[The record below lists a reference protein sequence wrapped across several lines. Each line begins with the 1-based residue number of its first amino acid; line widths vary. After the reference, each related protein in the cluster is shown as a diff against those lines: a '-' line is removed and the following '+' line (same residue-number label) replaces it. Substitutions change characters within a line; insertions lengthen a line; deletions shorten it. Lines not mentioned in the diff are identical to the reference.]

1 MRRPSRRSIVL
12 QPRFSTRSERSC
24 CDAISG
30 SAWRTFMRSRVSYY
44 PDQAFSRVL
53 VVRCRSRVLRTQ
65 LSLSEKRRQT
75 SPQTQFKKGP
85 ADVTSKSSENWVR
98 VRARERSRLSLPGW
112 RPYLPGSKT
121 TLNGGKRVEVRCTC
135 RLRHAARVMSDQL
148 QP

>member
-1 MRRPSRRSIVL
+1 MRRPSRRSIVP

-24 CDAISG
+24 CDGISS

-75 SPQTQFKKGP
+75 SPQTQFKKGA

-98 VRARERSRLSLPGW
+98 VRARERSRLSPLGW
-112 RPYLPGSKT
+112 RPYLRGSKT
-121 TLNGGKRVEVRCTC
+121 TLNGGKRVESA
-135 RLRHAARVMSDQL
+135 LHMSVA
-148 QP
+148 PRRACNV